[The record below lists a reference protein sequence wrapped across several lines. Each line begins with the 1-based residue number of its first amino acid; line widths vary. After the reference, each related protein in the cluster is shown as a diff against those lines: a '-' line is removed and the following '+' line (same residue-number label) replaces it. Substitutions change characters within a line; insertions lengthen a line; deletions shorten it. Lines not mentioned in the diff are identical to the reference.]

1 MRCSV
6 SGLGRLAAAAAGL
19 PDGDVPW
26 DQHVL
31 AAEDF
36 ETTERLRANDVLE
49 GLAAP
54 TPLTELG
61 ETSVG
66 GLLRDVFTQPAQFGG
81 CLLEGPTFLEED
93 GEQWVLCE
101 CGAEK

>member
-6 SGLGRLAAAAAGL
+6 SGLGWLAEIVAGL
-19 PDGDVPW
+19 QDGDLPW

-31 AAEDF
+31 AAENL
-36 ETTERLRANDVLE
+36 EIPKGLRAEDVLE

-61 ETSVG
+61 QTPG
-66 GLLRDVFTQPAQFGG
+66 RLLRGVFTQPAQFSGG
-81 CLLEGPTFLEED
+81 LLESPTFFEED

-101 CGAEK
+101 CSAEK